1 LRPNSG
7 EAHLALAKHLYW
19 GYLDYDHAREELKV
33 AQQSLPNEP
42 LVFEILGFIDRRQGR
57 WAESTKNLER
67 AIELDPQNSGFL
79 KQLADSYVYLRRY
92 ADAERILDR
101 VIAIDPKHSSMRAYR
116 AAIELYWHAD
126 PHPLSSTIRAIIV
139 EDSREGKN
147 IAQLW
152 LEVALCERDFDSAR
166 RALAALPIAGCYDDF
181 IPFPRAS
188 CEGVVAQMRGDK
200 VAAYAA
206 FSTARNE
213 AAKLIADQPDY
224 AEGLCVLGMADA
236 ALGNKEDAIREGR
249 RAVELVPVSKNAIE
263 GALLIRYLAV
273 IYAWTG
279 EKDRALKRLDEAA
292 KLPNYLSYGELL
304 LHPRWDPLRG
314 DPRFDKI
321 VASLAPK

>member
-1 LRPNSG
+1 
-7 EAHLALAKHLYW
+7 
-19 GYLDYDHAREELKV
+19 
-33 AQQSLPNEP
+33 
-42 LVFEILGFIDRRQGR
+42 
-57 WAESTKNLER
+57 
-67 AIELDPQNSGFL
+67 
-79 KQLADSYVYLRRY
+79 
-92 ADAERILDR
+92 
-101 VIAIDPKHSSMRAYR
+101 
-116 AAIELYWHAD
+116 
-126 PHPLSSTIRAIIV
+126 
-139 EDSREGKN
+139 
-147 IAQLW
+147 
-152 LEVALCERDFDSAR
+152 
-166 RALAALPIAGCYDDF
+166 
-181 IPFPRAS
+181 
-188 CEGVVAQMRGDK
+188 MRGDK

>member
-1 LRPNSG
+1 
-7 EAHLALAKHLYW
+7 
-19 GYLDYDHAREELKV
+19 
-33 AQQSLPNEP
+33 
-42 LVFEILGFIDRRQGR
+42 
-57 WAESTKNLER
+57 
-67 AIELDPQNSGFL
+67 
-79 KQLADSYVYLRRY
+79 
-92 ADAERILDR
+92 
-101 VIAIDPKHSSMRAYR
+101 MRAYR

-126 PHPLSSTIRAIIV
+126 PHPLSSTIRAIIA
-139 EDSREGKN
+139 EDSREAKN

-152 LEVALCERDFDSAR
+152 LEVSLCERDFDGAR

-181 IPFPRAS
+181 IPFPRIW
-188 CEGVVAQMRGDK
+188 CEGVVAQMRDDK
-200 VAAYAA
+200 AAANAA
-206 FSTARNE
+206 FTTARNE

-224 AEGLCVLGMADA
+224 AEALCVLGMADA

-292 KLPNYLSYGELL
+292 KIPSFLSYGELR

-314 DPRFDKI
+314 DPRFEEI